1 MCSFVALSYLT
12 LSMVGMLSYA
22 ATGVGKRSKES
33 FIKNW
38 REKAWQTADKVQYVA
53 EFTIPSDFGQP
64 GAILIRNKHQAEFY
78 LDAIAL
84 KMPSGCVYFPC
95 HSFVHPH
102 AKNPAARIF
111 FSNKVGILRPN

>member
-12 LSMVGMLSYA
+12 LSMVGMLCYA

-33 FIKNW
+33 FIRNW
-38 REKAWQTADKVQYVA
+38 TEKAWQTADKVQYVA

-64 GAILIRNKHQAEFY
+64 GAILIVNKHQAEFY

-84 KMPSGCVYFPC
+84 KMPSGCVYFSC

-102 AKNPAARIF
+102 AKNRAARIF
-111 FSNKVGILRPN
+111 FSNKVGTLRPN